1 MLTDEVFLRAEI
13 ERLLPD
19 VAEERIDGVVD
30 VVSREIRITEDR
42 LLNQLASVRRLLEE
56 AKECV

>member
-30 VVSREIRITEDR
+30 VDSREIRITEAR
-42 LLNQLASVRRLLEE
+42 LLNKLASVRRLLEE